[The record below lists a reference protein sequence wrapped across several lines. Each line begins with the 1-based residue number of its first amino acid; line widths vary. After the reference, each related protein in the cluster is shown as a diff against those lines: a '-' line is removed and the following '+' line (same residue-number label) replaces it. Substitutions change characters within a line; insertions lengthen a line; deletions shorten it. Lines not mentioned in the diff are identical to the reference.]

1 MLPSTDLGDMYVNCN
16 NVTYLNSFGVEYI
29 WKEIKKIVGNK
40 TIKANIYRI

>member
-1 MLPSTDLGDMYVNCN
+1 MLSSTGLGNMYVNCN

-29 WKEIKKIVGNK
+29 SKEIKKTVGNK